1 MYVNDKNGVLIQA
14 LHASTKAGANRLK
27 KRFKRIV
34 IEKNNQKIVDK
45 SKWVFLAITPAVGK
59 KIIKG
64 VESKVYKEASR
75 YLKHKERNE
84 LNRQWKSA
92 NKNKYRIL

>member
-1 MYVNDKNGVLIQA
+1 MNLGFIGSGKITSSVITGICKSSIKYDKIFISVRNKKISKG
-14 LHASTKAGANRLK
+14 LK

-59 KIIKG
+59 KIIKD
-64 VESKVYKEASR
+64 
-75 YLKHKERNE
+75 LKFRSS
-84 LNRQWKSA
+84 QTIVSF
-92 NKNKYRIL
+92 ISTITIS